1 MKQHRINIM
10 KLGDRLLP
18 ISHNQH
24 HITEARN
31 TIPLHSPHQTHS
43 LNEKGKHKKRGW
55 CRMLPTSECD
65 FDNLKIELS
74 SANLDLIIEK
84 TKLLR

>member
-18 ISHNQH
+18 INITSQKQETLSPFTH
-24 HITEARN
+24 HTKRIASTKSAN
-31 TIPLHSPHQTHS
+31 T
-43 LNEKGKHKKRGW
+43 KRGW

>member
-31 TIPLHSPHQTHS
+31 TISPFTHHTKRIAS
-43 LNEKGKHKKRGW
+43 TKSANRKRGW

-74 SANLDLIIEK
+74 SANLDLIIPQI
-84 TKLLR
+84 RN